1 MPTLVEYMDINSTKE
16 VAGGFLNTVYNSVFD
31 CVPVKYH
38 TFVILGFYVILIA
51 IYAIFIWKF
60 YRFLARRD
68 IIKLDLREYN
78 TSSHPK
84 LRKFVAVLFFLL
96 KYIIILPFLVLFWFA
111 ILALFLL
118 LLAKN
123 QELGNVILVSAA
135 IIGATRISAY
145 VSEDLSKDL
154 AKMLPF
160 TLLGIF
166 LIDPSFFSVSDF
178 ILRLHEIPKLLQSI
192 WMYLIFILVLEIIL
206 RGLFIVIDLFRS
218 NSEEN
223 LIV

>member
-1 MPTLVEYMDINSTKE
+1 MDINSTKE
-16 VAGGFLNTVYNSVFD
+16 AANGIFLNIYDSILSYI
-31 CVPVKYH
+31 PKEYH
-38 TFVILGFYVILIA
+38 IFLVLGFYVVLIA
-51 IYAIFIWKF
+51 IYVIFIWKF

-68 IIKLDLREYN
+68 IIELDLEKYN
-78 TSSHPK
+78 TSSHPG

-96 KYIIILPFLVLFWFA
+96 EYIIILPFLIFFWFA

-123 QELGNVILVSAA
+123 QALGNIILISAA
-135 IIGATRISAY
+135 VIGATRITSY

-166 LIDPSFFSVSDF
+166 LIDPSFFSVQDF
-178 ILRLHEIPKLLQSI
+178 ITRLFDIPSLLQHI
-192 WMYLIFILVLEIIL
+192 LLYLVFIFALEIIL
-206 RGLFIVIDLFRS
+206 RGLFTLIDLFKR
-218 NSEEN
+218 NSEESSGEEN
-223 LIV
+223 